1 MIELG
6 DRKLRTGLSKLV
18 MINSGVSEY
27 VEIDT
32 DRATHLA
39 GENGLGKTSILST
52 LQFLMIDNWKNM
64 KFVMDQPD
72 TEEHYF
78 PHDRSSIIFEIK
90 TPDKSTHMVIFRGN
104 NVADDKRYSR
114 FYADG
119 DYDKALFIDSDNIAM
134 EWEDV
139 FVNMSNQGREIT
151 PLKSPIELRN
161 KLRALRWLPTKDK
174 ENVHNDF
181 VTLMKTLNTL
191 GKVRENDLKQVLL
204 NINSGIQTRIDF
216 NVEFGDSWHRHL
228 KRRKLV
234 STFDENAT
242 QIGTLD
248 RLFQSLDSNKSML
261 SELCDKCGP
270 SVAFFNSDFEQ
281 IKTDK
286 TLRISEV
293 EQTKKDLD
301 LNVMKLKESHDKG
314 ERKKTELNIRI
325 SDAKRELEWVEKHN
339 ENSLEKNAE
348 NTRKEYTELE
358 SAFNKSQN
366 VNLTLQQINS
376 EEYRIGQEI
385 SNDKRQLDSESTTLL
400 FDIMSNGFGNNELAL
415 SYLSRN
421 LLKSEGKIIDKNE
434 FANFVK
440 RIEQSKDGNGMKFN
454 GLEIDDVNQFIRKIN
469 EDPTI
474 LKSKIT
480 DNESRLKELVKL
492 KLIATERE
500 KQEAA
505 LKEKKVKMEEA
516 QSNLSRFKSWNLIG
530 LTEYESNIEIRKKQL
545 VLNDE
550 VFESLQTERKRSEK
564 IGADLLSMRKEITEL
579 QTKIDDINRNWTEI
593 ADELATGF
601 AYGQKEEMEIMDLIL
616 ELQRG
621 LAIAKLIRKD
631 QKKFL
636 QSQDILMPQFA
647 DLLPFIS
654 RDEFVEQIL
663 DLNLAAEEQR
673 EKIEKEWDHLFDNIS
688 RSANLMRNG
697 IRTLKQEVNGIN
709 KIFKGIQVSN
719 LDQFHVEFKMN
730 SNNLEYFSELNSFSK
745 YSTDAATIQSMERIG
760 KELVNRRSIDL
771 ADEFR
776 LEFQVRFKGAKRAKI
791 VTNLDQAG
799 STGTIVLIKAVLL
812 MVLLYKRIQT
822 KTGRVPMPFFL
833 DEVGVFGANNKGQI
847 IEVARNLDF
856 QIFTASPD
864 SMEDADVVY
873 PILGGRE
880 DDRIVVIP
888 HMAIKQTI
896 EIDEEE

>member
-1 MIELG
+1 MIVLD
-6 DRKLRTGLSKLV
+6 DRKLGRGLSKLV

-27 VEIDT
+27 VEIET

-119 DYDKALFIDSDNIAM
+119 NYDKSLFIDSDNIAM

-139 FVNMSNQGREIT
+139 FVNMSNQGREVT

-161 KLRALRWLPTKDK
+161 KLRSLGWLPTKDK

-181 VTLMKTLNTL
+181 VTLLKTLNTL

-242 QIGTLD
+242 QIHTLEE
-248 RLFQSLDSNKSML
+248 LFQSLESNKTILDGS
-261 SELCDKCGP
+261 CDKCGP

-281 IKTDK
+281 IKKDK
-286 TLRISEV
+286 NIKISEV
-293 EQTKKDLD
+293 ERAKQEIDLTVKNLKD
-301 LNVMKLKESHDKG
+301 SHEEGK
-314 ERKKTELNIRI
+314 RQITELEIRI
-325 SDAKRELEWVEKHN
+325 SDGKKEAEWVEKN
-339 ENSLEKNAE
+339 TEKSLEILAE
-348 NTRKEYTELE
+348 STRKEYTELE
-358 SAFNKSQN
+358 SAFNKSQSGK
-366 VNLTLQQINS
+366 LTLQQINS
-376 EEYRIGQEI
+376 EENRINQEI
-385 SNDKRQLDSESTTLL
+385 INDKRQLESESSTIL
-400 FDIMSNGFGNNELAL
+400 FDLMSNGFGDSELAL

-421 LLKSEGKIIDKNE
+421 LLKSEGKIVDKDEFSRFID
-434 FANFVK
+434 
-440 RIEQSKDGNGMKFN
+440 RIEQSRNGDGMQFN
-454 GLEIDDVNQFIRKIN
+454 GLEIDNVNQFIRKIK
-469 EDPTI
+469 EDPTVI
-474 LKSKIT
+474 KSKIE
-480 DNESRLKELVKL
+480 NNQSRIEELEKL

-505 LKEKKVKMEEA
+505 LREKKMKMEDA
-516 QSNLSRFKSWNLIG
+516 QSNLSRFKLWNSTG
-530 LTEYESNIEIRKKQL
+530 LSNYEANIAKRKEQVTLNEEMLEILKNEK
-545 VLNDE
+545 
-550 VFESLQTERKRSEK
+550 KRSAELEVN
-564 IGADLLSMRKEITEL
+564 IVSMKGEITQL
-579 QTKIDDINRNWTEI
+579 QSKIDEINRNWNEMVE
-593 ADELATGF
+593 ELPSGF
-601 AYGQKEEMEIMDLIL
+601 AYGQKEEMGITDLIL

-621 LAIAKLIRKD
+621 LEVARLIRKE
-631 QKKFL
+631 QKKFT
-636 QSQDILMPQFA
+636 QSQDILMPQFS
-647 DLLPFIS
+647 DLLPYTSREEFI
-654 RDEFVEQIL
+654 EQIL
-663 DLNLAAEEQR
+663 DLNSNAEEQR
-673 EKIEKEWDHLFDNIS
+673 EKIGKEWDHLFDNIS

-719 LDQFHVEFKMN
+719 LERFHVEFKMN

-745 YSTDAATIQSMERIG
+745 YSTDVATIQSMERIG

-776 LEFQVRFKGAKRAKI
+776 LEFQVGFKGAKRAKI

-822 KTGRVPMPFFL
+822 KTSRVPIPFFL

-847 IEVARNLDF
+847 IEVARKLDF

-873 PILGGRE
+873 PILGGRK

-888 HMAIKQTI
+888 RMAIKQAI

>member
-1 MIELG
+1 MIEFG
-6 DRKLRTGLSKLV
+6 DKKLRTGLSKLV

-78 PHDRSSIIFEIK
+78 PDDRSSIIFEIK

-119 DYDKALFIDSDNIAM
+119 NYDKALFIDSDNIPM

-151 PLKSPIELRN
+151 PLKSPIDLRN

-216 NVEFGDSWHRHL
+216 NVEFGDSWHMHL

-234 STFDENAT
+234 STFDENVI
-242 QIGTLD
+242 QIDTLD
-248 RLFQSLDSNKSML
+248 GLFKSLDSNRLML
-261 SELCDKCGP
+261 NVLCDKCGP
-270 SVAFFNSDFEQ
+270 SVAFFNSDFKL
-281 IKTDK
+281 IKSDK
-286 TLRISEV
+286 TRRISEV
-293 EQTKKDLD
+293 EQTKKGID
-301 LNVMKLKESHDKG
+301 LNIKKLRSSYDEGKEKLTKL
-314 ERKKTELNIRI
+314 EIRI
-325 SDAKRELEWVEKHN
+325 SDAKREVEWVEIHN
-339 ENSLEKNAE
+339 EISLEKEAN

-358 SAFNKSQN
+358 SAFSKFKN
-366 VNLTLQQINS
+366 VNLTLHQIDS

-385 SNDKRQLDSESTTLL
+385 VNDKRQLDSESTTLL
-400 FDIMSNGFGNNELAL
+400 FDIMSNGFGDSGLAL

-421 LLKSEGKIIDKNE
+421 LLKSEGKIVDEDE
-434 FANFVK
+434 FSNFIK
-440 RIEQSKDGNGMKFN
+440 RIEQSRDENKMRFN

-474 LKSKIT
+474 LESKIA
-480 DNESRLKELVKL
+480 DNMLRLKELKKL

-500 KQEAA
+500 KQEAT
-505 LKEKKVKMEEA
+505 LKERKAQMEEA
-516 QSNLSRFKSWNLIG
+516 QGNLSRFKSWNSVG
-530 LTEYESNIEIRKKQL
+530 LTKYESNIGTRKDLL
-545 VLNDE
+545 VVTGE
-550 VFESLQTERKRSEK
+550 TFESLQKEKQRSEK
-564 IGADLLSMRKEITEL
+564 IEAELTAMRKDIGQL
-579 QTKIDDINRNWTEI
+579 QTKIDDINRNWAEI
-593 ADELATGF
+593 DEELATGF
-601 AYGQKEEMEIMDLIL
+601 AYSQKEEMGIMDLNL

-621 LAIAKLIRKD
+621 LAIVKLVRKD

-636 QSQDILMPQFA
+636 HSQDRLMPQFS
-647 DLLPFIS
+647 DLLPYTS
-654 RDEFVEQIL
+654 RGEFVEQIL
-663 DLNLAAEEQR
+663 ELNSAVEEQR

-709 KIFKGIQVSN
+709 KIFKEIQVSN
-719 LDQFHVEFKMN
+719 LDRFHVEFKIN

-880 DDRIVVIP
+880 DDRIVVTP